1 MVISGCLAHFVYS
14 SKASAFF
21 FFFLFLF
28 AIINPRTH
36 PPARA
41 SHCGRPRGPSDVPK
55 QLINT
60 LPFTP
65 PFTRHHRRKTGGEE
79 KKREKKKLI
88 QFQSHLT
95 FQSRHGHFVHKQS
108 GIGMARFANGAG
120 RKCMLGRGED

>member
-1 MVISGCLAHFVYS
+1 MVIFGCLVRFVYS

-21 FFFLFLF
+21 FLISLLCS
-28 AIINPRTH
+28 ATINPRTH

-41 SHCGRPRGPSDVPK
+41 SHCGRPRAPSDAPK

-79 KKREKKKLI
+79 KKERKILI

-95 FQSRHGHFVHKQS
+95 FQSRHGHIVHKRS
-108 GIGMARFANGAG
+108 GIGMAGFANRAG
-120 RKCMLGRGED
+120 RKCMLGGGEG